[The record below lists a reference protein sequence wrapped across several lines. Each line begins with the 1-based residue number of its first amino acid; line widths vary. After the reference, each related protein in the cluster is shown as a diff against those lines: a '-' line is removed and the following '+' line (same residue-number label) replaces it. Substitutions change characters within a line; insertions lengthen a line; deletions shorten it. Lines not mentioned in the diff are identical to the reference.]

1 MTHVAELQR
10 DFTSYRPIRT
20 VVPSDVLFSLDKMQR
35 VTANLLGRLGC
46 PTCHSGFDIRFVRET
61 DFLVNA
67 KTLDVHGL
75 GPSL

>member
-1 MTHVAELQR
+1 MTQIAEFQR
-10 DFTSYRPIRT
+10 DFTGYRPVRV
-20 VVPSDVLFSLDKMQR
+20 VVPTDVLFSLDKMQK

-46 PTCHSGFDIRFVRET
+46 TTCHSGFDIRFVRET